1 MLYKDFKSGAQTT
14 FETSQPST
22 AADARS
28 PQPRDA
34 VTRKNLVPVTRN
46 YVNIH
51 ADRSKPSVWIY
62 TVSERQQSNG
72 N

>member
-1 MLYKDFKSGAQTT
+1 MLYKDLKSGAQTT

-51 ADRSKPSVWIY
+51 ADRSNTASHPSGF
-62 TVSERQQSNG
+62 TR
-72 N
+72 